1 MCLIENISNIIFVT
15 SYRLNIKRLKF
26 SRANNVVSINSI
38 IIFLPTIN
46 IVTLIFV
53 NTIIKSNFRLI
64 LIINSNEFK
73 ISKILKC

>member
-1 MCLIENISNIIFVT
+1 MIENISNIIFVT